1 MMTPRPLL
9 PRFSVLALAAV
20 IATTPFG
27 AMAAK
32 KKAAPK
38 KTSKAKVEAVAAECA
53 DYYDVVNKA
62 WLATNPAPAANA
74 STSALSQ
81 LNARAVQ
88 QQRDLLDAAM
98 SGPQGNVQKL
108 LGDFWASG
116 LDEAAVEADGSKPIA
131 PLLARIDGI
140 RRSGDVPA
148 AIAALHQVGIPVAF
162 NFAADVDLDDLTRH
176 IGYFSQGGLG
186 LGDPGFYT
194 RQDPDINAIMIRYR
208 KYVENILTLTGS
220 KPDKLAQDLDLV
232 IGLETRLAQLS
243 RPFKANS
250 DPRTNFNAVPV
261 ASLAAYRNLQLGDF
275 LKAQGISD
283 DRVSLAD
290 PNYFAQLD
298 ALLKSVPANQWK
310 AYLRYQVGNAMAP
323 YLSRSFRNAEQQFRG
338 VVFRNEAAAP
348 PRWQQVLDAI
358 NTAAGPMLGHEYA
371 ARYLP
376 VATRQ
381 RAEAIAQEV
390 RQALGADVQAS
401 TWMSA
406 TAKAEAQAKIAALK
420 VEIGA
425 PARDL
430 DYTVQPM
437 GRGSF
442 GSNMLIASTWRHAQE
457 MKRIG
462 KGNAD
467 RRWNVLPQSPALGY
481 DPAQNRIIITAAM
494 LQSPVLDMSQSNGT
508 LYGSF
513 GALAARAMA
522 RAVDVHGQQVD
533 AKGALRSWWTPA
545 DIAAWN
551 DRLMRIGNEAGHW
564 AYPGLTGKRVN
575 GQLVRDQLLLD
586 FAGLDAAWRA
596 LGKGQA
602 VAEADTTAFFG
613 GWARLWSQQSG
624 PLAAAIDQATSPYV
638 PGKWRVNGALASMP
652 EFAQAHRCKA
662 GQPMALMPASIVQPW
677 K

>member
-1 MMTPRPLL
+1 MTRRPL
-9 PRFSVLALAAV
+9 VLALAALL
-20 IATTPFG
+20 ATTPFG

-38 KTSKAKVEAVAAECA
+38 KAKAEPVAAECA
-53 DYYDVVNKA
+53 DYYDVVNKS
-62 WLATNPAPAANA
+62 WLATNPMPANNV
-74 STSALSQ
+74 TLSALGQ
-81 LNARAVQ
+81 LDARAVQ

-98 SGPQGNVQKL
+98 SGPQNNVQKL

-140 RRSGDVPA
+140 RRSGDVA
-148 AIAALHQVGIPVAF
+148 ASIAALHQVGIPVAF
-162 NFAADVDLDDLTRH
+162 NFAADVDLDDLNRH

-186 LGDPGFYT
+186 LGDPAFYT
-194 RQDPDINAIMIRYR
+194 RQDADINAIMIRYR

-220 KPDKLAQDLDLV
+220 QPDKLAQDLDMV

-243 RPFKANS
+243 RPFKANP
-250 DPRTNFNAVPV
+250 DPRSDFNAVPV

-275 LKAQGISD
+275 LKAQGVND
-283 DRVSLAD
+283 DRVSMVD
-290 PNYFAQLD
+290 PNYFTQLD
-298 ALLKSVPANQWK
+298 LLVKSVPASQWK
-310 AYLRYQVGNAMAP
+310 TYLRYQVGNAMAP
-323 YLSRSFRNAEQQFRG
+323 YLSRGFRDAEQQFRG
-338 VVFRNEAAAP
+338 VVFRNESAAP

-358 NTAAGPMLGHEYA
+358 NTAAGPMLGHEYT

-376 VATRQ
+376 AATKQ

-390 RQALGADVQAS
+390 RQALDADVQAS

-406 TAKAEAQAKIAALK
+406 TAKAEAQAKMAAMK
-420 VEIGA
+420 IEIGA

-430 DYTVQPM
+430 DYTIQPM

-442 GSNMLIASTWRHAQE
+442 GSNMLIAATWRHAQE

-467 RRWNVLPQSPALGY
+467 RRWSVLPQSPALGY

-494 LQSPVLDMSQSNGT
+494 LQSPVLDMAQANGA

-513 GALAARAMA
+513 GALTARAMV
-522 RAVDVHGQQVD
+522 RAVDAHGQMVD
-533 AKGALRSWWTPA
+533 AKGAFRDWWTPA
-545 DIAAWN
+545 DTAAWN
-551 DRLMRIGNEAGHW
+551 DRLARIGSQANGW
-564 AYPGLTGKRVN
+564 AYPGLTGRMVN
-575 GQLVRDQLLLD
+575 GQLVRDQSLLD

-596 LGKGQA
+596 LGKGQPV
-602 VAEADTTAFFG
+602 VAADAGAFFS
-613 GWARLWSQQSG
+613 GWARLWPQQASMQ
-624 PLAAAIDQATSPYV
+624 AAAIDQASSPYA
-638 PGKWRVNGALASMP
+638 PGKWRVNGPLAAMP
-652 EFAQAHRCKA
+652 EFAHAFSCKT
-662 GQPMALMPASIVQPW
+662 GQPMALAPAAIVHPW
-677 K
+677 H

>member
-1 MMTPRPLL
+1 MMTRRPL
-9 PRFSVLALAAV
+9 VLALAAL

-38 KTSKAKVEAVAAECA
+38 KATKAEAVTADCA
-53 DYYDVVNKA
+53 DYYGNVNKS
-62 WLATNPAPAANA
+62 WLATNPAPAANG
-74 STSALSQ
+74 STSALAQ
-81 LNARAVQ
+81 LDARAVQ

-98 SGPQGNVQKL
+98 SGPQNNVQKL

-140 RRSGDVPA
+140 RRSGDVA
-148 AIAALHQVGIPVAF
+148 ASIAALHQVGIPVAF
-162 NFAADVDLDDLTRH
+162 NFAADIDLDDLNRH

-194 RQDPDINAIMIRYR
+194 RQDPDINAIMVRYR

-220 KPDKLAQDLDLV
+220 KPDKLAQDLDMV

-243 RPFKANS
+243 RPFKVNA
-250 DPRTNFNAVPV
+250 DPRADFNAVPV
-261 ASLAAYRNLQLGDF
+261 ASLAAYRNLQLADF
-275 LKAQGISD
+275 LKAQGVSD
-283 DRVSLAD
+283 DRVSMAD
-290 PNYFAQLD
+290 PNYFTQLD
-298 ALLKSVPANQWK
+298 ALVKSVPANQWK
-310 AYLRYQVGNAMAP
+310 TYLRYQVGNAMAP
-323 YLSRSFRNAEQQFRG
+323 YLSHSFRDAEQQFRG

-358 NTAAGPMLGHEYA
+358 NTAAGPMLGHEYT

-376 VATRQ
+376 AASKQ
-381 RAEAIAQEV
+381 RADAIAQEI
-390 RQALGADVQAS
+390 RQALDADVQAS

-406 TAKAEAQAKIAALK
+406 TAKAEAHAKIAALK
-420 VEIGA
+420 IEIGA

-430 DYTVQPM
+430 DYTIQPM

-442 GSNMLIASTWRHAQE
+442 GSNMLIASTWRHNQE

-481 DPAQNRIIITAAM
+481 DPAQNRVIVTAAM
-494 LQSPVLDMSQSNGT
+494 LQSPVLDMSQPNGA

-513 GALAARAMA
+513 GALTARAMA
-522 RAVDVHGQQVD
+522 RAIDIHGQQVD
-533 AKGALRSWWTPA
+533 AKGALRSWWTPT
-545 DIAAWN
+545 DTSAWN
-551 DRLMRIGNEAGHW
+551 DRLARMGSQANGW
-564 AYPGLTGKRVN
+564 AYPGLSGKMVN
-575 GQLVRDQLLLD
+575 GQLVRDQSLLD
-586 FAGLDAAWRA
+586 LAGLDAAWGA

-602 VAEADTTAFFG
+602 AAAADATAFFA
-613 GWARLWSQQSG
+613 GWARLWPQQSG
-624 PLAAAIDQATSPYV
+624 PQAATIDQASSPYA
-638 PGKWRVNGALASMP
+638 PGKWRVNGMLASMP
-652 EFAQAHRCKA
+652 EFAQSYRCKA
-662 GQPMALMPASIVQPW
+662 GQPMALTPAAVVQPW

>member
-1 MMTPRPLL
+1 MTPRPL
-9 PRFSVLALAAV
+9 VLALAALL
-20 IATTPFG
+20 ATTPFG
-27 AMAAK
+27 TVEAAK

-38 KTSKAKVEAVAAECA
+38 KAKVEATSTDCT
-53 DYYDVVNKA
+53 DYYDVVNKS
-62 WLATNPAPAANA
+62 WLATNPAPAGTT
-74 STSALSQ
+74 SVSALGQ
-81 LNARAVQ
+81 LDARSVQ

-98 SGPQGNVQKL
+98 SGPQNNVQKL

-131 PLLARIDGI
+131 PLLSRIDAI

-162 NFAADVDLDDLTRH
+162 NFAADIDLDDLGRH

-186 LGDPGFYT
+186 LGDPAFYT
-194 RQDPDINAIMIRYR
+194 RQDGDVNAIMIRYR

-220 KPDKLAQDLDLV
+220 KQDKLAQDLDMV

-243 RPFKANS
+243 RPFKVNQ
-250 DPRTNFNAVPV
+250 DPRANFNAVPV
-261 ASLAAYRNLQLGDF
+261 SSLGGYRNLQLGEF
-275 LKAQGISD
+275 LKAQGVND
-283 DRVSLAD
+283 DRVSMVD
-290 PNYFAQLD
+290 PNYFSQLD
-298 ALLKSVPANQWK
+298 ALVKSVPANQWK

-323 YLSRSFRNAEQQFRG
+323 YLSHGFRDAEQQFRG

-376 VATRQ
+376 AATKQ
-381 RAEAIAQEV
+381 RAESIAQEV
-390 RQALGADVQAS
+390 RQSLDADVQAS
-401 TWMSA
+401 TWLSA
-406 TAKAEAQAKIAALK
+406 PAKAEAHAKIAAMK
-420 VEIGA
+420 IEIGT

-494 LQSPVLDMSQSNGT
+494 LQAPVLDMAQPNGA

-513 GALAARAMA
+513 GALVARAMV
-522 RAVDVHGQQVD
+522 RAIDVHGQAVD
-533 AKGALRSWWTPA
+533 AKGALRNWWSPT
-545 DIAAWN
+545 DINAWN
-551 DRLMRIGNEAGHW
+551 DRLARIGSHADGW
-564 AYPGLTGKRVN
+564 AYPGLAGKRVN
-575 GQLVRDQLLLD
+575 GQLVRDQTLLD

-602 VAEADTTAFFG
+602 VSAGDANAFFA
-613 GWARLWSQQSG
+613 GWARMWPQQSSKE
-624 PLAAAIDQATSPYV
+624 AAAVDQATSPYA
-638 PGKWRVNGALASMP
+638 PGKWRVNGPLAAMP
-652 EFAQAHRCKA
+652 EFAQTFRCKV
-662 GQPMALMPASIVQPW
+662 GQPMALSPAAIVHPW

>member
-1 MMTPRPLL
+1 MMTRRPLL
-9 PRFSVLALAAV
+9 PRFSVLALAV
-20 IATTPFG
+20 LVATTPLG
-27 AMAAK
+27 AVAAK

-38 KTSKAKVEAVAAECA
+38 KSKAKVEAASADCA
-53 DYYDVVNKA
+53 DYYGNVNKS

-98 SGPQGNVQKL
+98 SGPQNNVQKL

-116 LDEAAVEADGSKPIA
+116 LDEAAVETDGSRPIA

-140 RRSGDVPA
+140 RRSGDVA
-148 AIAALHQVGIPVAF
+148 ASIAALHQVGIPVAF
-162 NFAADVDLDDLTRH
+162 NFAADIDLDDLNRH

-186 LGDPGFYT
+186 LGDPAFYT
-194 RQDPDINAIMIRYR
+194 RLDPDVAAIMVRYR

-220 KPDKLAQDLDLV
+220 KPDKLAQDLDMV
-232 IGLETRLAQLS
+232 VGLETRLAQLS
-243 RPFKANS
+243 RPFKTNA
-250 DPRTNFNAVPV
+250 DPRADFNAVQA
-261 ASLAAYRNLQLGDF
+261 ASLGAYRNLQLGDF
-275 LKAQGISD
+275 LKAQGVSD
-283 DRVSLAD
+283 DRVSMVD

-298 ALLKSVPANQWK
+298 ALVKSVPANQWK
-310 AYLRYQVGNAMAP
+310 AYLRFQVGNAMAP
-323 YLSRSFRNAEQQFRG
+323 YLSRSFRDAEQQFRG
-338 VVFRNEAAAP
+338 VVFRNEAAAA

-376 VATRQ
+376 AASKQ
-381 RAEAIAQEV
+381 RAESMAQEV
-390 RQALGADVQAS
+390 GQALDADIQAS

-406 TAKAEAQAKIAALK
+406 TAKAEAHAKISAIK
-420 VEIGA
+420 IEIGA

-430 DYTVQPM
+430 DYTIQPM

-442 GSNMLIASTWRHAQE
+442 GSNMLIASAWRHAQE

-462 KGNAD
+462 KGNTD

-481 DPAQNRIIITAAM
+481 DPAQNRVIITAAM
-494 LQSPVLDMSQSNGT
+494 LQSPVFDMSQPNGA

-522 RAVDVHGQQVD
+522 RAVDANGQKVD
-533 AKGALRSWWTPA
+533 AKGALRGWWTPA
-545 DIAAWN
+545 DANAWN
-551 DRLMRIGNEAGHW
+551 DRLARMGSQANGW
-564 AYPGLTGKRVN
+564 AYPDLTGKMVN
-575 GQLVRDQLLLD
+575 GQLVRDQSLLD
-586 FAGLDAAWRA
+586 LAGLDAAWRA

-602 VAEADTTAFFG
+602 VSAADATAFFT
-613 GWARLWSQQSG
+613 GWARLWPQQSG
-624 PLAAAIDQATSPYV
+624 PQAAAIDQASSPYA
-638 PGKWRVNGALASMP
+638 PGKWRVNGTLASMP
-652 EFAQAHRCKA
+652 EFAQAYRCKA
-662 GQPMALMPASIVQPW
+662 GQPMALTPAAIVQPW